1 MLLTTL
7 LHHVWRK
14 DKHLYV
20 NYRKDDKYHDL
31 SMTVIS
37 LTCFIFQT
45 GLPAGV
51 QTVTPEA
58 ISHILTFQ
66 PDIRVHPPKEP
77 TKETSISGNKNTLS
91 VILIGTK
98 LDGKLCPLVQPYL
111 FPLLIDLVFGILE
124 SNVGQ
129 NRVQRRE
136 PVYNSMEIREP
147 V

>member
-31 SMTVIS
+31 SMTVLS

-91 VILIGTK
+91 VILIGTNAAP
-98 LDGKLCPLVQPYL
+98 GVGPQPVT
-111 FPLLIDLVFGILE
+111 PEVISHILII
-124 SNVGQ
+124 
-129 NRVQRRE
+129 E
-136 PVYNSMEIREP
+136 PVMQI
-147 V
+147 

>member
-1 MLLTTL
+1 
-7 LHHVWRK
+7 
-14 DKHLYV
+14 
-20 NYRKDDKYHDL
+20 
-31 SMTVIS
+31 MTVIS

-45 GLPAGV
+45 GLPASV
-51 QTVTPEA
+51 QPVTPEA
-58 ISHILTFQ
+58 ISHILTIE
-66 PDIRVHPPKEP
+66 PDIRVHLPKEP

-98 LDGKLCPLVQPYL
+98 LDVKFCRLIPPQLL
-111 FPLLIDLVFGILE
+111 PLLIDLVFGILE

-136 PVYNSMEIREP
+136 PVYNFMEIREP